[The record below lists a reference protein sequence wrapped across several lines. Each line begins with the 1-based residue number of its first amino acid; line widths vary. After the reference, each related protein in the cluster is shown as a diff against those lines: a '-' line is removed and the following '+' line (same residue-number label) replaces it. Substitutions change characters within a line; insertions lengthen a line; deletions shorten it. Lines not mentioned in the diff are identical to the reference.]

1 MSIRL
6 NKLAPLIGAEVTGI
20 DLSRPLDAGTASN
33 IAEALA
39 TLGVLVFPN
48 QPISDQEHV
57 RFGRH
62 FGELAKFST
71 GDNPASITPEVFR
84 SANTKLSGELLTAED
99 ERTKLIRIN
108 WLWHVDC
115 SYRAIPTKGSILRGI
130 EIIEDAGDTVFANM
144 HAAYEAL
151 ALSMQNRIGNLL
163 ARHSFE
169 FMVSRCDLPPLSKQE
184 AAVLSPVHHPL
195 VRQHPDGWKS
205 LYLSPPYMET
215 IVGWKQDESRALIE
229 ELTDLATRDKFIYRH
244 RWRPHDVIMW
254 DNGLTMHRVTSYDLN
269 RQRRVMHGVVMVGE
283 QPIEPVY
290 RAHL

>member
-6 NKLAPLIGAEVTGI
+6 TKLAPLIGAEVIGI

-57 RFGRH
+57 RFGSY
-62 FGELAKFST
+62 FGELAKFSM
-71 GDNPASITPEVFR
+71 GDRPESIIPEVFR
-84 SANTKLSGELLTAED
+84 SANTELSGELLAAED
-99 ERTKLIRIN
+99 ERTKLNRIN

-130 EIIEDAGDTVFANM
+130 EIIEDAGDTVFTNM

-151 ALSMQNRIGNLL
+151 GLSVRNRIGNLM

-169 FMVSRCDLPPLSKQE
+169 FMVSRCGLPPLSKQE

-195 VRQHPDGWKS
+195 VRQHRDGRKS

-215 IVGWKQDESRALIE
+215 N
-229 ELTDLATRDKFIYRH
+229 
-244 RWRPHDVIMW
+244 P
-254 DNGLTMHRVTSYDLN
+254 GLEA
-269 RQRRVMHGVVMVGE
+269 RREQGVD
-283 QPIEPVY
+283 
-290 RAHL
+290 